1 MSLLSVHFAVFRV
14 FFNVELYDL
23 ENKKKMR
30 KKNRWVFFFYAAYK
44 EFQIKVLDFG

>member
-1 MSLLSVHFAVFRV
+1 MSLPSVHFAVFRV

-23 ENKKKMR
+23 ENKKRGR
-30 KKNRWVFFFYAAYK
+30 KIGGFSFFAAYK

>member
-23 ENKKKMR
+23 ENEKKEEEKSVGFLFLLLT
-30 KKNRWVFFFYAAYK
+30 KNFK
-44 EFQIKVLDFG
+44 